1 MNDDAELLRRYF
13 EEGANDAFAE
23 LVRRHVNLV
32 YSVAL
37 RQLNGDAHLASDATQ
52 LVFTDLARKA
62 GSLVGHRVLAGW
74 LFTSTRFA
82 TAKLVRGERRRQA
95 REQEAHLMQQ
105 LSHDDSAAQLDWGQI
120 RPVLDDVIGEL
131 NEHDREAILLR
142 FFEGRDY
149 ASVGAK
155 LHLADNTARM
165 RVERALDKLR
175 GLLERRG
182 VKSTSAALAVA
193 LANQAVVAA
202 PVGLAATITGAALT
216 GGAAIAG
223 LGAGGAA
230 VTAAGTFMSIT
241 KLQVGLAG
249 ALAVAGATGFVV
261 QAESTAALREEA
273 AALRQENAAI
283 VALQAENLR
292 LTRVATEV
300 TELRRDDAAF
310 ARLQDE
316 ANGLRTRL
324 QQIARAEE
332 EARQRAAQVFDI
344 SKLDQAPRPTFQAR
358 PHYPEE
364 MKNAN
369 VSGEVVVDFIVD
381 ANGDVQKAYAARSS
395 QREFEAAAVEAVSKW
410 KFAAG
415 KKGGREVATHMQV
428 PIVFGSK
435 GTPVSTLAPREG
447 EKKPASGVVQL
458 SQYYVETEPKPAK

>member
-13 EEGANDAFAE
+13 EEDANDAFAE

-105 LSHDDSAAQLDWGQI
+105 LSHDDSAAQLDWRQV

-131 NEHDREAILLR
+131 NDHDREAILLR

-149 ASVGAK
+149 TSVGAK
-155 LHLADNTARM
+155 LNLADNTARM
-165 RVERALDKLR
+165 RVDRALEKLR
-175 GLLERRG
+175 GLLEQRG

-202 PVGLAATITGAALT
+202 PVGLAATVTGVALT
-216 GGAAIAG
+216 SGVAIAG
-223 LGAGGAA
+223 MAAGGA
-230 VTAAGTFMSIT
+230 TAAVGTFMSIT
-241 KLQVGLAG
+241 KLQIGLAG

-261 QAESTAALREEA
+261 QAESTAALQEEA
-273 AALRQENAAI
+273 AALRRENTAI
-283 VALQAENLR
+283 VALQAENLQLAR
-292 LTRVATEV
+292 LAAEV

-310 ARLQDE
+310 ARLQEE
-316 ANGLRTRL
+316 ASGLRTRL
-324 QQIARAEE
+324 QQIARAE

-344 SKLDQAPRPTFQAR
+344 SKLDQTPLAKFQAR
-358 PHYPEE
+358 PFYPAE
-364 MKNAN
+364 MKNAD
-369 VSGEVVVDFIVD
+369 VTGEVVVDFIVD

-395 QREFEAAAVEAVSKW
+395 RREFEAAAVEAVNKW

-415 KKGGREVATHMQV
+415 KKGGRDVATHMQV
-428 PIVFGSK
+428 PIVFGIK
-435 GTPVSTLAPREG
+435 GATPTGLAPQEG

-458 SQYYVETEPKPAK
+458 SQFYVETEPKQAK